1 MKQEVVFAIIEVL
14 YLVYFVYSVCFF
26 AAGFYVIYYVQ
37 HTYTGYDPFG
47 IIPNIY
53 KCGSY
58 IQEEI
63 EEFGRNSE
71 EQNNQDNK

>member
-1 MKQEVVFAIIEVL
+1 MKQEVVFAITEVL
-14 YLVYFVYSVCFF
+14 YFVYFVYSVCFF

-47 IIPNIY
+47 ILNRY
-53 KCGSY
+53 ECNGY